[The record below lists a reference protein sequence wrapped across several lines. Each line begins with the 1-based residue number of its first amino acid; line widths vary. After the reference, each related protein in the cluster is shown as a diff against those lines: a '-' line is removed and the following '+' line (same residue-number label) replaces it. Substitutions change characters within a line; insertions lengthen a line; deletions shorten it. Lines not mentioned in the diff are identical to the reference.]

1 MGMQAYE
8 FGLRP
13 QDQFEV
19 LQYFELNHNHLD
31 VLNRLFTPLIG
42 SKAIGLYHFMT
53 QFVERH
59 RTAAHYLS
67 HYVFMNELKLNLL
80 EFRQQMDLLEA
91 IGLVKTF
98 VKHNK
103 EESQFVYELIQPPTG
118 HLFFNDPML
127 SIFLYS
133 EVDHKRFQELKHYFE
148 YHQRDLSAF
157 TQTTRTF
164 TDVFKVPTT
173 KVDIDTSDIPIN
185 KSYQGMDLSDETFDF
200 DMLRQMLGKHFIS
213 KEIITKEAKQLIIQ
227 LATLYGLTP
236 DGMKHVILKSITS
249 SQQLSFE
256 DMRKEARSYY
266 LIEHDN
272 RMPKLQVNTTNEI
285 ESQSQHENFN
295 PQDNLEDWFKLLE
308 QTSPVDMLAS
318 WSESEPTIAQ
328 KKLVEE
334 LIDREKMSFG
344 VINILLQ
351 FVMLKEDM
359 KLPKAYIFEIASNW
373 KKKGIKTAKEAYN
386 YAKKVNQPKGDNGNY
401 QSSRKSNYNRQ
412 RKLISKEKTPKWL
425 EERETGKTSNEDN
438 VKKDQ
443 KLEQD
448 REEFLAR
455 LSKKWE
461 EDDN

>member
-19 LQYFELNHNHLD
+19 IQYFDLNHSHLD

-53 QFVERH
+53 QFVERR
-59 RTAAHYLS
+59 RTSSHYLS

-103 EESQFVYELIQPPTG
+103 EESQFVYELIQPPTA

-148 YHQRDLSAF
+148 YQQKDLSTF
-157 TQTTRTF
+157 KQTTRTF
-164 TDVFKVPTT
+164 TEVFKVPTT

-185 KSYQGMDLSDETFDF
+185 QSYQGMDLSDETFDF
-200 DMLRQMLGKHFIS
+200 DMLIQMLGKHFIS

-236 DGMKHVILKSITS
+236 DGMKRVILKSITS
-249 SQQLSFE
+249 GQQLSFE
-256 DMRKEARSYY
+256 NMRKEARSYY
-266 LIEHDN
+266 LIQHDN
-272 RMPKLQVNTTNEI
+272 RMPKLQVNTTNEAKTQPQN
-285 ESQSQHENFN
+285 EDFN
-295 PQDNLEDWFKLLE
+295 PQDNLEDWFELLE
-308 QTSPVDMLAS
+308 QTSPIDMLAS
-318 WSESEPTIAQ
+318 WSESEPTLSQ
-328 KKLVEE
+328 KAMIEE

-344 VINILLQ
+344 VINVLLQ

-386 YAKKVNQPKGDNGNY
+386 YAKKVNQPKQDNGNY
-401 QSSRKSNYNRQ
+401 QGGKNSTYHRQ

-425 EERETGKTSNEDN
+425 AEREVVKATNNDNEQN
-438 VKKDQ
+438 DQ

-448 REEFLAR
+448 RQEFLAR

>member
-1 MGMQAYE
+1 MGLQAYE

-19 LQYFELNHNHLD
+19 IQYFELNQSHLD

-59 RTAAHYLS
+59 RTSSHYLS

-103 EESQFVYELIQPPTG
+103 EESQFVYELIQPPTA

-148 YHQRDLSAF
+148 YQQKDLSAF
-157 TQTTRTF
+157 KQTTRTF

-185 KSYQGMDLSDETFDF
+185 QSYQGMDLSDETFDF
-200 DMLRQMLGKHFIS
+200 DMLSQMLGKHFIS

-249 SQQLSFE
+249 GQQLSFE

-272 RMPKLQVNTTNEI
+272 RMPKLQVNTTNEAK
-285 ESQSQHENFN
+285 SQTQKEDFN
-295 PQDNLEDWFKLLE
+295 PQDNLEDWFELLE
-308 QTSPVDMLAS
+308 QTSPIDMLAS
-318 WSESEPTIAQ
+318 WSESEPTISQ
-328 KKLVEE
+328 KAMIEE

-344 VINILLQ
+344 VINVLLQ

-373 KKKGIKTAKEAYN
+373 KKKDIKTAKEAYN
-386 YAKKVNQPKGDNGNY
+386 YAKKVNQPKQDHGNY
-401 QSSRKSNYNRQ
+401 QSGKNSAYHRQ

-425 EERETGKTSNEDN
+425 AERELANKTNNDNEQN
-438 VKKDQ
+438 DQ

-448 REEFLAR
+448 RQEFLAR